1 MGLSRTE
8 NRQFQAKQIGFGQ
21 KASAPLQDRG
31 AKGPPASISFHDRQE
46 RVWCRIGCMWTRSSN
61 HRRRRHKI
69 RHRHKPQPP
78 QHRASAGS
86 HGHSCRSY
94 FERSCWRY
102 KPRRDPRH
110 RENWLGRHARDH
122 AIRQHPRDEADHPR
136 SLAEVRPRRHGA
148 EGQRQVRPK
157 DHRGE
162 DRRRLDREED
172 PRQRGREEDQRAWAE
187 DPGEGRTAPV
197 QHWALR

>member
-1 MGLSRTE
+1 M
-8 NRQFQAKQIGFGQ
+8 
-21 KASAPLQDRG
+21 QDRG
-31 AKGPPASISFHDRQE
+31 AQAPSASISFHDRQE
-46 RVWCRIGCMWTRSSN
+46 RVWCRIACMWTRSSN

-86 HGHSCRSY
+86 HGHRYRNY
-94 FERSCWRY
+94 FERSCRRY
-102 KPRRDPRH
+102 RPRRDPRH
-110 RENWLGRHARDH
+110 RENWLGRYARDH

-148 EGQRQVRPK
+148 EGQRQVGPK

-172 PRQRGREEDQRAWAE
+172 PRQRGRGEDQRAWAE
-187 DPGEGRTAPV
+187 DPGEGLAPA